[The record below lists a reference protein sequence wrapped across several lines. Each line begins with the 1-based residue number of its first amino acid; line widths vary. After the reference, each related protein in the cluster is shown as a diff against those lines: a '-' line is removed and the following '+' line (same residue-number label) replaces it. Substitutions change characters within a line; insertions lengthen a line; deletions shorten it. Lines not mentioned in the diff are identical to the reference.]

1 MGLRAHRDKS
11 PPLSR
16 CGRRWRPAPFSWFI
30 GVGLAAPAYWLVM
43 RGHPS
48 LAGGET
54 EPRPSLAL
62 AEAESES
69 EDVASEHHAL
79 FGEETDRFRF
89 GEETEAGRS

>member
-1 MGLRAHRDKS
+1 VPTAVVAAVIELW
-11 PPLSR
+11 PPLA
-16 CGRRWRPAPFSWFI
+16 PVAPFSWFI

-48 LAGGET
+48 LARGET
-54 EPRPSLAL
+54 ELRPSLAL

-79 FGEETDRFRF
+79 FGEETDRPRF

>member
-1 MGLRAHRDKS
+1 
-11 PPLSR
+11 
-16 CGRRWRPAPFSWFI
+16 
-30 GVGLAAPAYWLVM
+30 M

>member
-1 MGLRAHRDKS
+1 VPTAVVAAVVALW
-11 PPLSR
+11 PPLA
-16 CGRRWRPAPFSWFI
+16 PVAPFSWFI

-48 LAGGET
+48 LACGET

-69 EDVASEHHAL
+69 EDVASEHHTL
-79 FGEETDRFRF
+79 FGEETDRSRF